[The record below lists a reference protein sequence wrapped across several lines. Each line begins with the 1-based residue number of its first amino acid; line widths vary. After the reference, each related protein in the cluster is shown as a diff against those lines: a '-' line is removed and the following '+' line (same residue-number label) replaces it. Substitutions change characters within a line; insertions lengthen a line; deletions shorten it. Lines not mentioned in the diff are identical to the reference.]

1 MPLTWDG
8 LLVDSSNSVS
18 REGYVP
24 SFTVSDVAQ
33 DISAVC
39 SVEGVVDREFYLL
52 AYHSVQSCGEYSGRQ
67 LHSWDGHWL

>member
-1 MPLTWDG
+1 M
-8 LLVDSSNSVS
+8 DSSNLVNH
-18 REGYVP
+18 EGFVP

-33 DISAVC
+33 DKSAVC

-67 LHSWDGHWL
+67 FHSWDGHWL